1 MDGPIWPTPSFLLQL
16 PLISVRSVQPH
27 AKTQNIFL
35 ESMEISLD
43 ADQEAVPGPH
53 PWENTL
59 RCLRERQVPSK
70 KNIWQDWER
79 VVGLS
84 GRVGCPRSYTYRMF

>member
-1 MDGPIWPTPSFLLQL
+1 MAPYG
-16 PLISVRSVQPH
+16 QPH
-27 AKTQNIFL
+27 LSCYSSPLFL
-35 ESMEISLD
+35 CALFSHMQRPKIYSSESMEISLD
-43 ADQEAVPGPH
+43 AGQEAVPGPH

-59 RCLRERQVPSK
+59 RCVCERQGPFK

-84 GRVGCPRSYTYRMF
+84 GRVGCPHSYTYRMF

>member
-1 MDGPIWPTPSFLLQL
+1 
-16 PLISVRSVQPH
+16 
-27 AKTQNIFL
+27 
-35 ESMEISLD
+35 MEISLD

-59 RCLRERQVPSK
+59 RCLRERQGPSK

-79 VVGLS
+79 VVGLG
-84 GRVGCPRSYTYRMF
+84 GRMGCPRSYTYRMF